1 MDKYF
6 IDRQSTVL
14 MIIDIQNRLLP
25 VIYNKDEIIKNTNI
39 LIEACKELN
48 IPYIVT
54 EQYPKGLGKTTEELN
69 LDISSIDIYEK
80 LSFSAYTE
88 EVEEKL
94 NLLEKKKIIV
104 VGMETHICVYQTVR
118 DLIKNGYDVHLVSD
132 AVGSRFK
139 LNDDNGK
146 KLIHD
151 LGGVLTNTET
161 VLFDLLKVAKTEE
174 FKKISKLI
182 K

>member
-6 IDRQSTVL
+6 IDRQSTVM
-14 MIIDIQNRLLP
+14 MIIDIQKKLIP

-39 LIEACKELN
+39 LIKTCKELN
-48 IPYIVT
+48 IPYFVT
-54 EQYPKGLGKTTEELN
+54 EQYPKGLGKTIEDLN
-69 LDISSIDIYEK
+69 IDINSVDIYEK
-80 LSFSAYTE
+80 LSFSAYTK

-94 NLLEKKKIIV
+94 NLLNKKKIIV

-139 LNDDNGK
+139 ANDDNGK

-151 LGGVLTNTET
+151 LGGVVTNTET
-161 VLFDLLKVAKTEE
+161 ILFDLLQVAKTEE
-174 FKKISKLI
+174 FKKISNLI